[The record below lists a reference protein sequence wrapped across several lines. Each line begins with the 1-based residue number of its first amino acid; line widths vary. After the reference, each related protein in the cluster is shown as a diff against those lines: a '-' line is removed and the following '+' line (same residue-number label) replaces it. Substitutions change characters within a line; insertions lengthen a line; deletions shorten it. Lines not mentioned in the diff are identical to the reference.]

1 MPLYTDWQNVK
12 NDKATELLG
21 TGQNDF
27 NLGILLCVLEVP
39 VIHKDTIE
47 ELEFRFNFYKVL
59 CGRESEVNFKMF
71 IGYSCNS
78 GFKTRGAWIKRII
91 KSNNN
96 FKDGRDAGITSK
108 RVWECYQEVRRN
120 N

>member
-1 MPLYTDWQNVK
+1 MPLQTNWINVK

-47 ELEFRFNFYKVL
+47 ELNFRHKFYKFL
-59 CGRESEVNFKMF
+59 SGSRSKINFKMF

-78 GFKTRGAWIKRII
+78 GFVTRGAWIKRIV
-91 KSNNN
+91 KANQAT
-96 FKDGRDAGITSK
+96 GLTSK
-108 RVWECYQEVRRN
+108 RVWECYHEVRRN

>member
-1 MPLYTDWQNVK
+1 MPLQTNLINVK
-12 NDKATELLG
+12 NDKATELLV

-47 ELEFRFNFYKVL
+47 ELEFRHNFYKVL
-59 CGRESEVNFKMF
+59 SGSKSKINFKMF

-78 GFKTRGAWIKRII
+78 GFKTRVAWIKRIT
-91 KSNNN
+91 KANQQS
-96 FKDGRDAGITSK
+96 GLTQK
-108 RVWECYQEVRRN
+108 RVWECYQEVRQDN
-120 N
+120 

>member
-1 MPLYTDWQNVK
+1 MPLQTNWINVK

-47 ELEFRFNFYKVL
+47 
-59 CGRESEVNFKMF
+59 
-71 IGYSCNS
+71 
-78 GFKTRGAWIKRII
+78 
-91 KSNNN
+91 
-96 FKDGRDAGITSK
+96 
-108 RVWECYQEVRRN
+108 
-120 N
+120 